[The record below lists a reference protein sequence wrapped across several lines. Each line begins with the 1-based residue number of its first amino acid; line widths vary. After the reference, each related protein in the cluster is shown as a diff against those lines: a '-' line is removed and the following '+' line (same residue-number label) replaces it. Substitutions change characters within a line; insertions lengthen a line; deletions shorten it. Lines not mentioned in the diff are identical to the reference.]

1 MLIPKKIKVGP
12 KWYDVEML
20 DTMPKKGTMG
30 RAHFASQLIQI
41 GLRSNRTGRTFKPAE
56 ISDTFWHELTH
67 AILHDM
73 EHPLCRNE
81 RFVSGFS
88 ERLNRAVNSARL
100 QT

>member
-1 MLIPKKIKVGP
+1 MRIPKKIKVGL

-20 DTMPKKGTMG
+20 DTMPSKGKMG
-30 RAHFASQLIQI
+30 RVFFTSQLIQI
-41 GLRSNRTGRTFKPAE
+41 AQRSNRTGRTFKPAE
-56 ISDTFWHELTH
+56 VSDTFWHELTH

-100 QT
+100 

>member
-1 MLIPKKIKVGP
+1 MLIPKKVKVGR
-12 KWYDVEML
+12 KWFDVEML

-30 RAHFASQLIQI
+30 RAFFQSQLIQI
-41 GLRSNRTGRTFKPAE
+41 AQRSNRTGRTFKPAE

-73 EHPLCRNE
+73 EHPLWEIE
-81 RFVSGFS
+81 RFVSGFA

-100 QT
+100 

>member
-1 MLIPKKIKVGP
+1 MLIPKKLRVGR

-20 DTMPKKGTMG
+20 DTMPTKGKMG
-30 RAHFASQLIQI
+30 RVFFTSQLIQI

-100 QT
+100 

>member
-1 MLIPKKIKVGP
+1 MSSIRGVMLLPISARSYRSHTAHHAFINKVNAP
-12 KWYDVEML
+12 E
-20 DTMPKKGTMG
+20 T
-30 RAHFASQLIQI
+30 A
-41 GLRSNRTGRTFKPAE
+41 AE

>member
-1 MLIPKKIKVGP
+1 M
-12 KWYDVEML
+12 EML
-20 DTMPKKGTMG
+20 DTMPTKGKMG
-30 RAHFASQLIQI
+30 RVFFTSQLIQI

-100 QT
+100 

>member
-1 MLIPKKIKVGP
+1 MLIPKKVKVGR
-12 KWYDVEML
+12 KWFDVEML
-20 DTMPKKGTMG
+20 DTMPSKGKMG
-30 RAHFASQLIQI
+30 RVFFTSQLIQVAK
-41 GLRSNRTGRTFKPAE
+41 RSNRTGRTFKPAE

-88 ERLNRAVNSARL
+88 ERLNQAVNSARW
-100 QT
+100 